1 MGVIT
6 ITPELIEQITRD
18 LIERY
23 SLDAAAV
30 REVGARLA
38 GEDTDDQGETRKFAE
53 RMLSEHSE
61 TFDRLSR

>member
-1 MGVIT
+1 MGVVT

-23 SLDAAAV
+23 SLDAAGV

-38 GEDTDDQGETRKFAE
+38 ADNAKSEEETREFAE
-53 RMLSEHSE
+53 RMLDEHSE